1 MRDIKSKKCKYTGI
15 YIFLNNLP
23 FHYVRFSWF
32 VFLSVTRCTAAMWK
46 MVWTTIWWNGS
57 ISSQVNY
64 AFQIHL
70 DKWEL
75 WAFGFM
81 REETKQDTLLFIL
94 FFLQSYLGC
103 GQWWLCWSTIF
114 PSSCCPISF
123 LKPKIQKILVRW
135 FWKFWREQL
144 LICCKTIFFP
154 SQFFKLQ

>member
-1 MRDIKSKKCKYTGI
+1 MRDIKSKKCKYTSI

-23 FHYVRFSWF
+23 SHYVRFSWF

-103 GQWWLCWSTIF
+103 GQWWLCWSTIC

-123 LKPKIQKILVRW
+123 FENPKYK
-135 FWKFWREQL
+135 KFL
-144 LICCKTIFFP
+144 LDGFGSFGGN
-154 SQFFKLQ
+154 SS